1 MTVLLATHDA
11 AVANRCERIVEL
23 SDGEILADTVR
34 SGGSDRDRTEW
45 PTETEMEESAIRP

>member
-1 MTVLLATHDA
+1 MLLATHDA